1 MINLKK
7 IKGDSLVVYPKIV
20 KQLQRKENG
29 FILSG
34 LNLAFI
40 GFIDKIEP
48 DRRFKLWPDGIFSKL
63 FINK

>member
-1 MINLKK
+1 MLEPIVKILKK
-7 IKGDSLVVYPKIV
+7 
-20 KQLQRKENG
+20 KENG

-48 DRRFKLWPDGIFSKL
+48 DRRFRLWPDGIFSRI
-63 FINK
+63 F